1 VVVEEASGQSEIEF
15 PQMRTIYLDLCCLN
29 RPFDDQHQPRV
40 RLEAEAVLGL
50 VQLARL
56 GELTLIGSEVLDL
69 ESSRNP
75 DADRRRKVEAFL
87 SATTSKVTAGARERQ
102 RGRYLESLGFGA
114 FDALH
119 IACAESAGAEV
130 LLTTD
135 DRFRKQAVRQ
145 QDKLALRVENPAKWY
160 PEVIAP

>member
-1 VVVEEASGQSEIEF
+1 V
-15 PQMRTIYLDLCCLN
+15 N
-29 RPFDDQHQPRV
+29 RPFDDQHQARV

-50 VQLARL
+50 IQLAK
-56 GELTLIGSEVLDL
+56 IGALNWVGSDVLEF

-75 DADRRRKVEAFL
+75 DIDRRRKVEALL
-87 SATTSKVTAGARERQ
+87 SAATSRLTAGARERH
-102 RGRYLESLGFGA
+102 RGRELESLGFGA

-135 DRFRKQAVRQ
+135 DTLRTRASREAK
-145 QDKLALRVENPAKWY
+145 KLAVGSESPAK
-160 PEVIAP
+160 

>member
-1 VVVEEASGQSEIEF
+1 
-15 PQMRTIYLDLCCLN
+15 MRTIYLDLCCLN
-29 RPFDDQHQPRV
+29 RPFDDQHQARV
-40 RLEAEAVLGL
+40 RLESEAVLGL

-56 GELTLIGSEVLDL
+56 GELALIGSEVLDL

-87 SATTSKVTAGARERQ
+87 GAATSKVTVGARERQ
-102 RGRYLESLGFGA
+102 RGRALEALGFQG

-135 DRFRKQAVRQ
+135 DRFRKQAARRQ
-145 QDKLALRVENPAKWY
+145 NKLALRVENPAKWY

>member
-1 VVVEEASGQSEIEF
+1 
-15 PQMRTIYLDLCCLN
+15 MRTIYLDLCCLN

-56 GELTLIGSEVLDL
+56 GELTLVGSEVLDL

-75 DADRRRKVEAFL
+75 DPDRRRKVEAFL
-87 SATTSKVTAGARERQ
+87 SAASSKVTAGARERQ
-102 RGRYLESLGFGA
+102 RGRDLEALGFRA

-119 IACAESAGAEV
+119 IACAESARAEV

-135 DRFRKQAVRQ
+135 DRLRSLAARQ
-145 QDKLALRVENPAKWY
+145 QEKLALRVENPAKWY

>member
-1 VVVEEASGQSEIEF
+1 
-15 PQMRTIYLDLCCLN
+15 MRTFYLDLCCLN

-50 VQLARL
+50 IQLARL
-56 GELTLIGSEVLDL
+56 GELGWIGSDVLNL

-75 DADRRRKVEAFL
+75 DADKREKVEVLL
-87 SATTSKVTAGARERQ
+87 SAATSTVTAGAHESE
-102 RGRYLESLGFGA
+102 RGRELQALGFTA

-119 IACAESAGAEV
+119 IACAERAAVDV

-135 DRFRKQAVRQ
+135 DRLRRRAQREAS
-145 QDKLALRVENPAKWY
+145 KLAVRVENPAKWY
-160 PEVIAP
+160 PEAIAP

>member
-1 VVVEEASGQSEIEF
+1 
-15 PQMRTIYLDLCCLN
+15 MRTIYLDLCCLN

-50 VQLARL
+50 LQLVKL

-69 ESSRNP
+69 ECSRTP

-87 SATTSKVTAGARERQ
+87 GIATLKIVVSARNRQ
-102 RGRYLESLGFGA
+102 RGRDLEASGFRA

-119 IACAESAGAEV
+119 IACAESGGAEA

-135 DRFRKQAVRQ
+135 DRLRNRAARQ
-145 QDKLALRVENPAKWY
+145 QDKIALRVENPAKWY
-160 PEVIAP
+160 SEVIAP